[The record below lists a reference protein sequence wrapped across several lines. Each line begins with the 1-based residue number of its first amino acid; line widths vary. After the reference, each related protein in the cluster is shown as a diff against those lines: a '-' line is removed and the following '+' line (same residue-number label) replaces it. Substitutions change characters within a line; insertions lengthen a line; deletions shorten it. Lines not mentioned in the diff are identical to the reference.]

1 MGSNVLSN
9 VICIHFLL
17 TVDDSWDASV
27 LVNSST
33 PCRLAPCQDFSMT
46 PTVVWVQ
53 KLADRFPWPPVCAW
67 VIQALTVKTKTL
79 HAITLPTTT
88 IPFTTL
94 ILICILIRKH
104 MTLYKGMLLITIA
117 DSRALTGCLTPVLK
131 THTCFHTLTHTA
143 VSLGLKTWRAQVEW
157 LAGRVLSAGVDL
169 VGRIRGR
176 DDRGWARE
184 AQVPAIVVE
193 ALHLSL
199 TGLWDCLTFIYI
211 CQTHIWSRIH
221 KCL

>member
-9 VICIHFLL
+9 VICIRFLL
-17 TVDDSWDASV
+17 TVDDSWDTSV

-33 PCRLAPCQDFSMT
+33 PCRPAPCQDFSMT

-67 VIQALTVKTKTL
+67 VIQALTVETKTL
-79 HAITLPTTT
+79 QYPPTTTTTTT

-104 MTLYKGMLLITIA
+104 MTLYKGMLLITILT
-117 DSRALTGCLTPVLK
+117 LTGCLTPVLK
-131 THTCFHTLTHTA
+131 THTRFHTLTHAA

-157 LAGRVLSAGVDL
+157 LAGRVL
-169 VGRIRGR
+169 
-176 DDRGWARE
+176 
-184 AQVPAIVVE
+184 
-193 ALHLSL
+193 
-199 TGLWDCLTFIYI
+199 
-211 CQTHIWSRIH
+211 
-221 KCL
+221 